1 MTVEYTRIIM
11 NGVNVDG
18 DGFIHIDPDECNIGG
33 EIEFSINDI
42 KRIQTVAVAH
52 HYAYQ
57 SYKNRGYEDGEKYK
71 SDFDFLAT
79 M

>member
-1 MTVEYTRIIM
+1 MTVAFERTIM
-11 NGVNVDG
+11 NGVSVDG
-18 DGFIHIDPDECNIGG
+18 DGSVWFDVDILEVGG
-33 EIEFSINDI
+33 DIELKIYDI